1 MKVLHVISCLTIGGG
16 QRVIT
21 TLLPKLNEQ
30 IDVTLLVYK
39 RVNTKFEEDII
50 NAGVKIISM
59 DIDSLY
65 NPRAVFAMK
74 EIFKN
79 LDIVHAHLFPTVY
92 WASLAARGLN
102 IKLVYTEHST
112 SNNRRSKPYLR
123 PIERFIYSRFDS
135 IISISPSTELAL
147 KKWIG
152 ADCSSFCT
160 VCNGVNPSK
169 FEINNSKVI
178 PNSLIMVARF
188 APAKDQAT
196 IIRAMTMLDRNIILR
211 LVGDGDSKKECVEL
225 AKELGVLD
233 RVQFLG
239 NRSDIPQLMNESYIG
254 IQSSLWE
261 GFGLTAVELMA
272 CKKPIIAT
280 NVDGLKQ
287 IVDGAGFLFEVGNA
301 EQLAAQITSLIKDPK
316 LYDTISAQCY
326 ERSKLYGA
334 DSMAQGYLN
343 VYKQITSR

>member
-39 RVNTKFEEDII
+39 RVYTKFEEDII

-79 LDIVHAHLFPTVY
+79 FDIVHAHLFPTVY

-152 ADCSSFCT
+152 DDCSAFHT
-160 VCNGVNPSK
+160 VCNGVNLSK
-169 FEINNSKVI
+169 FEIRNSNVI
-178 PNSLIMVARF
+178 PKSLIMVARF

-196 IIRAMTMLDRNIILR
+196 IIRAMTMLDKDIVLR
-211 LVGDGDSKKECVEL
+211 LVGDGETKQECVQL
-225 AKELGVLD
+225 ARELGVMD
-233 RVQFLG
+233 RVDFLG
-239 NRSDIPQLMNESYIG
+239 SRSDIPQLMNESYIG

-272 CKKPIIAT
+272 CRKPVIAS

-287 IVDGAGFLFEVGNA
+287 IVDGAGLLFEMGNA
-301 EQLAAQITSLIKDPK
+301 EQLATQIKTLLNNHE
-316 LYDTISAQCY
+316 LYEKISSQCY

-334 DSMAQGYLN
+334 DNMAQGYLN